1 MARTATW
8 LGRERRCEIF
18 PPSYNQPAPH
28 SRPPPVAAQRILID
42 TACGGPGP
50 VENYAIFIE
59 NLAAV
64 LEKEGCTIERILLT
78 HSHSDHFGGCVD
90 IQERWGPGIPIA
102 MMDHGFEQLQFGP
115 SFLEQM
121 KERGIDKILDAGAK
135 TKRISF
141 APFDTQN
148 DWFTKTGS
156 GQK

>member
-1 MARTATW
+1 
-8 LGRERRCEIF
+8 
-18 PPSYNQPAPH
+18 
-28 SRPPPVAAQRILID
+28 
-42 TACGGPGP
+42 
-50 VENYAIFIE
+50 
-59 NLAAV
+59 
-64 LEKEGCTIERILLT
+64 
-78 HSHSDHFGGCVD
+78 
-90 IQERWGPGIPIA
+90 

-156 GQK
+156 GQT